1 MYPALTSGQ
10 EEQEAQRKRNNKLD
24 MDRKRAA
31 MQEGKQ
37 QEQKR
42 QNEAD
47 RLREKQ
53 PDHMAIQVDPKKT
66 ATLTAEKKLEIE
78 RAKQQKPPAPAPR
91 PQPPVD
97 LGQSVLQEKP
107 LPAAPAYRGE
117 LGQARPASRIEST
130 IHQPENEF
138 SRSVNSTFQNTTKAP
153 PKRPLQQD
161 AGEDLQSRPVLQ
173 RNGPSNHG
181 PEPKR
186 RKTIEDHDEEMT
198 DSQSKGHMAPPI
210 RQSSMRQKVSGL
222 HSRFV
227 GP

>member
-1 MYPALTSGQ
+1 
-10 EEQEAQRKRNNKLD
+10 

-47 RLREKQ
+47 RSREKQ
-53 PDHMAIQVDPKKT
+53 PDHVANHVDLKKT
-66 ATLTAEKKLEIE
+66 APLTAEKKLEIE

-91 PQPPVD
+91 PQPAVD
-97 LGQSVLQEKP
+97 LGQPSLQEKP
-107 LPAAPAYRGE
+107 LPAAPTYRGE
-117 LGQARPASRIEST
+117 LGQARPASRMEST
-130 IHQPENEF
+130 IHQPDNEF

-153 PKRPLQQD
+153 PKRPLQQE
-161 AGEDLQSRPVLQ
+161 AGDDSQSRPTLQ

-186 RKTIEDHDEEMT
+186 RKTIEDNDEDMA
-198 DSQSKGHMAPPI
+198 DSQSKGHMAPPM
-210 RQSSMRQKVSGL
+210 RQSSMRPKVSAV
-222 HSRFV
+222 HSRYIVSIMLTIFV
-227 GP
+227 GWAYEVSIP

>member
-1 MYPALTSGQ
+1 
-10 EEQEAQRKRNNKLD
+10 

-53 PDHMAIQVDPKKT
+53 PDLVTNQVDSKKN
-66 ATLTAEKKLEIE
+66 AQLTAEKKLEIE

-91 PQPPVD
+91 PQPPAD
-97 LGQSVLQEKP
+97 LGQSSLQDKP
-107 LPAAPAYRGE
+107 LPAVPAYRGE
-117 LGQARPASRIEST
+117 LCQARPASRMEST
-130 IHQPENEF
+130 VHRPDDDF
-138 SRSVNSTFQNTTKAP
+138 GRSVNPTFQNTTKAP

-161 AGEDLQSRPVLQ
+161 AGEDSQSRPTLQ

-210 RQSSMRQKVSGL
+210 RQSGMRQKVSEL
-222 HSRFV
+222 HSR
-227 GP
+227 